1 MIIKKLLLLDTRISD
16 KLRLREEQSFLKRIF
31 SLLAHSGDSWYIEIV
46 LFIIWLLSDGLART
60 VSAYF
65 AGSVII
71 QALIVI
77 GIKFLIKRERPQ
89 GAWGD
94 IYRKTD
100 PHSFPSGH
108 AARAFMLA
116 FLSFGFNMP
125 ILGVV
130 ILFWGI
136 CLSIARVSLG
146 VHFLIDIIA
155 GWGIGIL
162 LGILMLSLRPF
173 FFGLFPS
180 VF

>member
-1 MIIKKLLLLDTRISD
+1 MMIEKLLLLDNRISD
-16 KLRLREEQSFLKRIF
+16 KLRLREEQRFLKGIF

-46 LFIIWLLSDGLART
+46 LFFIWIFTDGLAHT
-60 VSAYF
+60 VSAYL

-71 QALIVI
+71 QALIVLS
-77 GIKFLIKRERPQ
+77 IKFMIKRERPQ

-116 FLSFGFNMP
+116 ILSFGFNLPFMGWI
-125 ILGVV
+125 IL
-130 ILFWGI
+130 IWGI
-136 CLSIARVSLG
+136 SLSLARVSLG

-162 LGILMLSLRPF
+162 LGMLMRSLQPLFLGLLPF
-173 FFGLFPS
+173 

>member
-1 MIIKKLLLLDTRISD
+1 MMIEKLLLLDNRISE
-16 KLRLREEQSFLKRIF
+16 KLRLSEGKRFLKSIF

-46 LFIIWLLSDGLART
+46 LFIIWILTDGLAHT

-71 QALIVI
+71 QALIVLI
-77 GIKFLIKRERPQ
+77 IKFLIKRERPQ
-89 GAWGD
+89 GAWGE

-116 FLSFGFNMP
+116 ILSFGFNLP
-125 ILGVV
+125 ILGWA
-130 ILFWGI
+130 ILVWGI
-136 CLSIARVSLG
+136 ALSMARVSLG

-162 LGILMLSLRPF
+162 LGILMISLQPLF
-173 FFGLFPS
+173 FRLFPF